1 MTTIR
6 SLTRSGDVLRRWWR
20 QWLHWRYRLF
30 QRRRHDHLV
39 LEEVAGL
46 PILVLP
52 GVFNPKLFWTGELM
66 ARTLDGDLVPA
77 GTAVLD
83 MGTGSGIGA
92 VAAARWAGRVVAV
105 DINPAAVR
113 CARINLI
120 LNGVEDRV
128 EVHEGDLFGPVQG
141 DRFDVVLFNPP
152 YLPGTPA
159 TPLDRAFR
167 GPGVARRFALGLGQ
181 HLAPGGHALLALSS
195 VGDGPG
201 YAAELDGAGFALEV
215 VAERRLIGETL
226 VVYRVSERS

>member
-1 MTTIR
+1 MSTIR
-6 SLTRSGDVLRRWWR
+6 SLARSGDVLRRVWR
-20 QWLHWRYRLF
+20 HWLRWRYRLF
-30 QRRRHDHLV
+30 QRHRHDHLV

-66 ARTLDGDLVPA
+66 ARTLDADLVPA

-128 EVHEGDLFGPVQG
+128 VVHEGDLFGPVQG

-167 GPGVARRFALGLGQ
+167 GPDVARRFALGLGE
-181 HLAPGGHALLALSS
+181 HLAPGGHAILALSS
-195 VGDGPG
+195 VGDGPE
-201 YAAELDGAGFALEV
+201 YTAELDGAGFALEV

-226 VVYRVSERS
+226 VVYRVRERN